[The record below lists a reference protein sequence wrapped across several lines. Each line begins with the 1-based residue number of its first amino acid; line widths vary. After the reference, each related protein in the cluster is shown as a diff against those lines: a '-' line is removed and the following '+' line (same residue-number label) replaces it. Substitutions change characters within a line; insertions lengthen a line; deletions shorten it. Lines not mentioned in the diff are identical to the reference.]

1 MNHVTANIVVS
12 TTPQLDVYMLKRSKN
27 VKHYTHVVHAP
38 SDVGFYEKHSFDYYD
53 SVLCSGPHQ
62 IKSIRTLEKKRGSKN
77 KQLYE
82 TGCTYYDVMGEEVN
96 NISSSKG
103 KKLTVLYAPTWGRV
117 SSLIKYGNSILKPL
131 LNDKF
136 NLIFRP
142 HPQMFISYKNLMDE
156 LTSLLKAYEST
167 TLDREPSGL
176 ISMAASDIMV
186 SDISGIIF
194 DYAFLFNK
202 PIIAIDGVAETG
214 GFEAEDLEEVWE
226 LTIRPKLC
234 RTIKES
240 DIPQL
245 SNIILEEINNIS
257 QRKLVISEIKNQFVY
272 NFYNAGEVAA
282 KQLIEINKNLKGN

>member
-1 MNHVTANIVVS
+1 
-12 TTPQLDVYMLKRSKN
+12 MLKRSNN

-38 SDVGFYEKHSFDYYD
+38 TDVGFYEKHSLDYYD

-62 IKSIRTLEKKRGSKN
+62 VKSIRTLEKKRGSKN
-77 KQLYE
+77 KQLYQ
-82 TGCTYYDVMGEEVN
+82 TGCIYYDVMGEEVN
-96 NISSSKG
+96 NICSLKSEKP
-103 KKLTVLYAPTWGRV
+103 TVLYAPTWGRV
-117 SSLIKYGNSILKPL
+117 SSLVKYGNSILKPL

-156 LTSLLKAYEST
+156 LTSFLKAYEST

-214 GFEAEDLEEVWE
+214 GFEAEDLEEDWG

-257 QRKLVISEIKNQFVY
+257 QRQLMISEIKNQFVY
-272 NFYNAGEVAA
+272 NFCNAGEVAA